1 MLLRGDGETKMSGAT
16 EQTGAGVDARRGSV
30 LRTAIAANIG
40 AVFEWYDLLLYA
52 LFAVTLSKQ
61 FFPPGDPNS
70 AVLLSLGTFAVAW
83 LVRPIGAVVIGT
95 YPDRAGRKPALVLS
109 VGLMMLGTLITA
121 VLPGYA
127 TIGLAAPVLLVLARL
142 IQGFSAGGNSA
153 APPR

>member
-1 MLLRGDGETKMSGAT
+1 MRGSVARIGADGDWVDILPHGNGTGDAGACVWETKMSGAID
-16 EQTGAGVDARRGSV
+16 QTAAAVGARRPSV

-61 FFPPGDPNS
+61 FFPQGDPNT

-95 YPDRAGRKPALVLS
+95 YADRAGRKPALVLS
-109 VGLMMLGTLITA
+109 VGLMLLG
-121 VLPGYA
+121 
-127 TIGLAAPVLLVLARL
+127 
-142 IQGFSAGGNSA
+142 
-153 APPR
+153 

>member
-1 MLLRGDGETKMSGAT
+1 MKSRVMRCSVAWISADGDWVDTLRHGNGTGDAGACVQEMTMSGAT
-16 EQTGAGVDARRGSV
+16 ELNRAGIGAPRSSV

-61 FFPPGDPNS
+61 FFPPGNPNS

-95 YPDRAGRKPALVLS
+95 Y
-109 VGLMMLGTLITA
+109 
-121 VLPGYA
+121 
-127 TIGLAAPVLLVLARL
+127 
-142 IQGFSAGGNSA
+142 
-153 APPR
+153 

>member
-1 MLLRGDGETKMSGAT
+1 MSGAID
-16 EQTGAGVDARRGSV
+16 QTVAGAGARQNSV

-83 LVRPIGAVVIGT
+83 LVRPRGGVVIGT
-95 YPDRAGRKPALVLS
+95 FAARAGPKPALVLS
-109 VGLMMLGTLITA
+109 VGLMLLGTLITVA
-121 VLPGYA
+121 LPGYA
-127 TIGLAAPVLLVLARL
+127 TIGLA
-142 IQGFSAGGNSA
+142 
-153 APPR
+153 

>member
-1 MLLRGDGETKMSGAT
+1 M
-16 EQTGAGVDARRGSV
+16 
-30 LRTAIAANIG
+30 
-40 AVFEWYDLLLYA
+40 FEWYDLLLYA

-61 FFPPGDPNS
+61 FFPQGDPNS

-95 YPDRAGRKPALVLS
+95 YADRAGRKPALLLS
-109 VGLMMLGTLITA
+109 VGLMLLGTLITA

-142 IQGFSAGGNSA
+142 IQGFSAGGEFGSA
-153 APPR
+153 TALMAEQDPRRRGSSFSGLAMDASEVLPCSWPRWSPTW